1 MNSFIFVL
9 KYLVTTLKINY
20 MSIKKSFK
28 MLILYNSV
36 HLKGLE
42 AMTTQQQ
49 SVHLTPNVTSVPVI
63 LKTTG
68 PEQGD
73 QTSQS

>member
-1 MNSFIFVL
+1 MF
-9 KYLVTTLKINY
+9 
-20 MSIKKSFK
+20 
-28 MLILYNSV
+28 ILYNSV

-68 PEQGD
+68 PEQD